1 MCFFFW
7 SCLAAVI
14 VSKDYGTLLCQ
25 RITVLLY
32 IVVVAARERTRPP
45 RQVGPPV
52 LLRPRLRE
60 PPAVIEAI
68 SGLGHP
74 CKTQAARGAR
84 AEALAAG
91 VGAMLTHHFLELD
104 ASGSASHPGAVC
116 PRGEPGRLLRQGV
129 FFFGAEGVSCVS
141 TESKRTRP
149 PARRFES
156 RSGARLADALSG
168 YVVKPRQ
175 DRPSAFV
182 KLLAYP
188 LYHR

>member
-1 MCFFFW
+1 LCFFFW

-84 AEALAAG
+84 AEALASRAKRG
-91 VGAMLTHHFLELD
+91 RRRGPGAHHFLEPSSRR
-104 ASGSASHPGAVC
+104 ASRCRVAALPLRAALRANRRRKPRCFLVFTATSSLVSRLVC
-116 PRGEPGRLLRQGV
+116 RSISLFWAAFKGQLRQ
-129 FFFGAEGVSCVS
+129 
-141 TESKRTRP
+141 
-149 PARRFES
+149 RRDS
-156 RSGARLADALSG
+156 D
-168 YVVKPRQ
+168 
-175 DRPSAFV
+175 
-182 KLLAYP
+182 
-188 LYHR
+188 